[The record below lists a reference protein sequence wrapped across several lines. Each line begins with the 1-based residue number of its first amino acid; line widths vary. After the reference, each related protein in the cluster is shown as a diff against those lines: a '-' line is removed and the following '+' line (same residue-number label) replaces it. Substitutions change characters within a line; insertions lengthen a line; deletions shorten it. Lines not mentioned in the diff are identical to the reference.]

1 MSPRSRKTTGRPAG
15 EFVCPECGKTLTR
28 AAALGSHRSRVHGV
42 AGVSSSATRSRAK
55 PASRQRTAPRSR
67 ANASRSAASRTRA
80 ATASPRKRAAA
91 SAKPASARRRRATSR
106 RVPAAATQ
114 RPRQPASAG
123 RREVNRD
130 ALLRSLF
137 PNGIPARED
146 AIREVNA
153 WLDQAERL
161 ARMR

>member
-1 MSPRSRKTTGRPAG
+1 MSPRSRKNTGKPAAA
-15 EFVCPECGKTLTR
+15 FVCPECGKTFAR
-28 AAALGSHRSRVHGV
+28 AAALGSHRSRVHGI
-42 AGVSSSATRSRAK
+42 AGTSSSATRARAK
-55 PASRQRTAPRSR
+55 PASRQPTAPPARATASR
-67 ANASRSAASRTRA
+67 AAAPRTRA
-80 ATASPRKRAAA
+80 ASASPRKGAAA
-91 SAKPASARRRRATSR
+91 SAKPPSARRRKATSPR
-106 RVPAAATQ
+106 APAAATQ
-114 RPRQPASAG
+114 RPRQRASAG

>member
-1 MSPRSRKTTGRPAG
+1 MSPRSRKTTARPAG
-15 EFVCPECGKTLTR
+15 KFVCPECGKTFTR
-28 AAALGSHRSRVHGV
+28 AAALGSHRSSVHGV
-42 AGVSSSATRSRAK
+42 AGKSSSATRSRAK
-55 PASRQRTAPRSR
+55 PASRQRKAPRSH
-67 ANASRSAASRTRA
+67 ANASRSAASRTSA

-123 RREVNRD
+123 RGEVNRD

-161 ARMR
+161 AQMR